1 MEERLRTARILASDD
16 EEDEEHTARRRRT
29 RTQIER
35 DLNNPKV
42 HKRIVENL
50 YFAYKMRKERKKNY
64 VSLFSFIIFV
74 CFYLTILFLQRK
86 AGEAYRLTST
96 LNSVLIPQ
104 KKELT
109 SSQEIIDWASGVVST
124 LWTDAICG
132 DGVCS
137 DPFEFPEYGRFGC
150 KADCLRWIELMNVT
164 EVQLDLYYNFTHPR
178 GSVNPV
184 DLQADATWNLCPKEQ
199 DEITGIA
206 KIRHGKD
213 CYYETEQT
221 FPSQTGQVQVLLD
234 DVPDGRWAVQ
244 IKKDM
249 FLKVGGAIRDRQN
262 VTHEEKR
269 HRVLLAHHYANVAR
283 KHQKKILEK
292 LRVDFLDLGKGFA
305 HKTLDELHETELTNL
320 KAAHSEQFVIER
332 ADYGASY
339 NLANIRGWYNSTVYN
354 ETILILNRTFANN
367 HTLVDYASDPNLDC
381 FPIMSDNSTGQYGV
395 NTSHWN
401 VDWWNN
407 ADGDSAE
414 GADAPE
420 TTVFS
425 RIHKGDLYIHPPYG
439 LSYFCECDK
448 HANGTVSGC
457 LDKCVGNGVNG
468 TFPDPNN
475 TLACTE
481 TYRFLRN
488 VYEKGIADSW
498 STLAGYETQAL
509 ELADAEEADYM
520 TAFEAQQNV
529 EYYDMVKME
538 GTEGD
543 AVATASYDIMKTYI
557 LETEQAIGGKEN
569 AYSKLRYA
577 NSEKYPDHR
586 DELVPFIEERIND
599 LENRTQDVPVYD
611 SPWINGNSTFKEPKP
626 AVVEEIQKFYTAETI
641 SGYHDV
647 TTKLNYTLK
656 EFNRKVV
663 ERKEYAY
670 LTCNIED
677 RSDVY
682 TGTCTDPSTVSGPKW
697 WDPWTNGTS
706 IWITQLRYKTMCNSI
721 CLCGGGTGA
730 ENNCNKDEV
739 CVCEDCEDEGMFDT
753 VEYLNATR
761 DGQVGYGRKLLQ
773 AHEPNM
779 QFRQKYRRAMLETA
793 ETTEAPAVTLDDIMT
808 AVTAIAGNQT
818 TLDTA
823 MSELQKDQETATDKA
838 TAFFEDKRLEQ
849 MLTVGFED
857 LKSEHDALSEK
868 LDEIVEKQKE
878 ALAAAQ
884 ASLLIQQRTS
894 ELLEAGLKAI
904 DKLNR
909 AVEKQRLTIRDAW
922 LSGAFKDVGTYIQ
935 IQEES
940 IISRQTRAKNA
951 ILMNAPCQ
959 MGPVD
964 REFELE
970 NFENEDPAEA
980 FRERYVGLSNRVVA
994 GMLFYV
1000 KKKELNLCDNDRFAD
1015 LDKFCPGNIDTSA
1028 YGVDP
1033 VFKLGTPMFNP
1044 DYDNVK
1050 TISTIYNCTKIANAT
1065 YNLTVEGTDGLTA
1078 NNPPYCA
1085 ELFNSRDIPWGFH
1098 SMDIS
1103 SSYKNGFP
1111 FLIDI
1116 NLDAAGAQR
1125 WLDYLRYGLY
1135 LSDAQTDE
1143 VSAQVV
1149 VYNAELGYFG
1159 NTMVYFKYI
1168 DGGKIEVKYENTT
1181 IKVQYYE
1188 NWQDMIRFVMEIALA
1203 VGAVYSVYDEFVDFI
1218 MTRKKNDGNWRAYFE
1233 SVWNYIDVA
1242 SITIHLGVTIMWI
1255 TFSRIGCPRFDP
1267 SIHYKIYKN
1276 IDASAFQTRL
1286 FDNHEFSSLGNMF
1299 TDMYALV
1306 TFLQSYMAVSG
1317 INIILLMLRILKLM
1331 DFQPRL
1337 GVITHTLGLAAPDLI
1352 HFFTIFM
1359 MVFTGFAFIGHVIF
1373 GFGSV
1378 YFSTFEE
1385 SFHTLFKNLLGDV
1398 EYFVVDLVELPGL
1411 TYVVAMIYFYSFNI
1425 MVLFILFN
1433 FLLAIIVDAFG
1444 EVKANA
1450 SETISVH
1457 TELNPMISDSW
1468 RSFTRYFGFHR
1479 SHIPSAKLLAQLKQ
1493 WRHGLDPDYES
1504 TDSDDD
1510 VIPYIPP
1517 GENVIRY
1524 DDDREID
1531 QLGLRRVLRKAV
1543 IATETNR
1550 DPKFRLRSDPVGLEK
1565 DMDKVSK
1572 DISKQ
1577 EGTYNN
1583 LENLRGIDTVEE
1595 IAGAAKL
1602 FIKQVGE
1609 QPKTLFEDDDDPKED
1624 EIKTEGEAL
1633 SEALEGMI
1641 KMQNKIV
1648 TSNRR
1653 IAVGNEEAQAAEARL
1668 HALEARLTRLMS

>member
-1 MEERLRTARILASDD
+1 M
-16 EEDEEHTARRRRT
+16 
-29 RTQIER
+29 
-35 DLNNPKV
+35 
-42 HKRIVENL
+42 
-50 YFAYKMRKERKKNY
+50 
-64 VSLFSFIIFV
+64 
-74 CFYLTILFLQRK
+74 CFYLSILFLQRQ

-96 LNSVLIPQ
+96 LNSVLIPG

-109 SSQEIIDWASGVVST
+109 SSSEIIDWASGVVNT
-124 LWTDAICG
+124 LWTDAVCG

-137 DPFEFPEYGRFGC
+137 EPFEFPEYGRFGC
-150 KADCLRWIELMNVT
+150 KADCLRWIQMMSVT
-164 EVQLDLYYNFTHPR
+164 EVQIDLYYNFTHPR

-184 DLQADATWNLCPKEQ
+184 DLQRDATWNLCPKEQ

-213 CYYETEQT
+213 CYYETDQP

-234 DVPDGRWAVQ
+234 DVPDGTWSVQ
-244 IKKDM
+244 LKKDI
-249 FLKVGGAIRDRQN
+249 FLKVGGAVRERQN

-283 KHQKKILEK
+283 KHERQILEK
-292 LRVDFLDLGKGFA
+292 LRMDFLDLGKGFA
-305 HKTLDELHETELTNL
+305 HRKLDELHKTELTNL
-320 KAAHSEQFVIER
+320 KVAHSDKFVIER
-332 ADYGASY
+332 PDYGASY

-354 ETILILNRTFANN
+354 ATVLILNQTFANN
-367 HTLVDYASDPNLDC
+367 HTLVDYASDPELDC
-381 FPIMSDNSTGQYGV
+381 FPIMNDNSTSQYGV
-395 NTSHWN
+395 NTSDWNADWWSN
-401 VDWWNN
+401 VDV
-407 ADGDSAE
+407 SA
-414 GADAPE
+414 ASSKE
-420 TTVFS
+420 TTVFGVPMM
-425 RIHKGDLYIHPPYG
+425 GDLYIHPPYG

-448 HANGTVSGC
+448 DADGKVTAC
-457 LDKCVGNGVNG
+457 LDKCVGNGVN
-468 TFPDPNN
+468 TTMPTPN

-481 TYRFLRN
+481 TYRFMRN
-488 VYEKGIADSW
+488 VYKQGIANAW
-498 STLAGYETQAL
+498 STLAAYETQAL
-509 ELADAEEADYM
+509 DLADAEEVNFM
-520 TAFEAQQNV
+520 KAFQAQQNV
-529 EYYDMVKME
+529 EYYDMIKME
-538 GTEGD
+538 GTAGD
-543 AVATASYDIMKTYI
+543 DVNTASYDVIKAYI
-557 LETEQAIGGKEN
+557 IESEHAIGGKDN
-569 AYSKLRYA
+569 AYSKVRYA
-577 NSEKYPDHR
+577 NPGKYPNHR
-586 DELVPFIEERIND
+586 VELVPFIEARIED
-599 LENRTQDVPVYD
+599 LKKKMQDVPVYD
-611 SPWINGNSTFKEPKP
+611 SPWVNGNSTFKKPKLP
-626 AVVEEIQKFYTAETI
+626 VVEEIQKFYTAETI

-647 TTKLNYTLK
+647 TTKRNYTLA

-670 LTCNIED
+670 LTCNIAE
-677 RSDVY
+677 RSDIY
-682 TGTCTDPSTVSGPKW
+682 SGTCVDPSTVPGPKY

-706 IWITQLRYKTMCNSI
+706 VWITQSRYKRICNYL

-730 ENNCNKDEV
+730 SNTCNKNTGEV
-739 CVCEDCEDEGMFDT
+739 CVCEACEDEGMFDT

-761 DGQVGYGRKLLQ
+761 NGEVGYGRKLLQ
-773 AHEPNM
+773 AHEPNT
-779 QFRQKYRRAMLETA
+779 QFTQKYRRAMLATA
-793 ETTEAPAVTLDDIMT
+793 ETTESTVTLDDIMN
-808 AVTAIAGNQT
+808 AVSAIATNQT
-818 TLDTA
+818 SLDTA
-823 MSELQKDQETATDKA
+823 MAELKKDQETATDKA
-838 TAFFEDKRLEQ
+838 TAFYEDKRLEQ
-849 MLTVGFED
+849 MMTAGFED
-857 LKSEHDALSEK
+857 LKAEHDSLSEQ
-868 LDEIVEKQKE
+868 LDEIVSKQKE

-904 DKLNR
+904 DKLTR

-922 LSGAFKDVGTYIQ
+922 LSGAFKDVGAYIQ
-935 IQEES
+935 IQEDS
-940 IISRQTRAKNA
+940 INSREFKAKDA

-959 MGPVD
+959 MGPVN
-964 REFELE
+964 RVFEVE
-970 NFENEDPAEA
+970 NFDNEDPPEA

-1000 KKKELNLCDNDRFAD
+1000 KRKELNLCDNERFMD
-1015 LDKFCPGNIDTSA
+1015 LDKFCPGNVDTGA

-1033 VFKLGTPMFNP
+1033 VFKLGTPMFNA

-1050 TISTIYNCTKIANAT
+1050 TISQVYDCTMIANAT
-1065 YNLTVEGTDGLTA
+1065 YDLRVEGTNITA
-1078 NNPPYCA
+1078 NNAPYCA

-1103 SSYKNGFP
+1103 NSYKEGFP

-1125 WLDYLRYGLY
+1125 WLDYMQYGLY

-1143 VSAQVV
+1143 VSAQIV
-1149 VYNAELGYFG
+1149 VYNAELEYFG
-1159 NTMVYFKYI
+1159 NTMVYFKYV
-1168 DGGKIEVKYENTT
+1168 DGGKIIVTYENQT

-1188 NWQDMIRFVMEIALA
+1188 TWQDMVRFAMEIALA
-1203 VGAVYSVYDEFVDFI
+1203 IGALYSVYDELMDFI
-1218 MTRKKNDGNWRAYFE
+1218 LTTKKNDGNWRAYFE
-1233 SVWNYIDVA
+1233 SAWNYIDVA
-1242 SITIHLGVTIMWI
+1242 SITIHLGVTVMWI

-1267 SIHYKIYKN
+1267 AIHYKIYKN

-1286 FDNHEFSSLGNMF
+1286 FENHEFADLGNMF

-1306 TFLQSYMAVSG
+1306 TFLQSYMALSG

-1337 GVITHTLGLAAPDLI
+1337 GVITHTLGLAAPDLM

-1378 YFSTFEE
+1378 YFSTFEQ

-1398 EYFVVDLVELPGL
+1398 EYFVVDLVELQGL
-1411 TYVVAMIYFYSFNI
+1411 TYAVAMIYFYSFNI

-1450 SETISVH
+1450 SESISVH
-1457 TELNPMISDSW
+1457 TEVNPMISDSW

-1479 SHIPSAKLLAQLKQ
+1479 DHIPADKLLAQLKR

-1504 TDSDDD
+1504 TDSEDD

-1550 DPKFRLRSDPVGLEK
+1550 DPNFRLRAEVVGTDK
-1565 DMDKVSK
+1565 GMDKVSK
-1572 DISKQ
+1572 EISKH
-1577 EGTYNN
+1577 EGTYDN
-1583 LENLRGIDTVEE
+1583 LENQRGIDTVEE
-1595 IAGAAKL
+1595 IAGAAKM

-1609 QPKTLFEDDDDPKED
+1609 QPRMIFEDDEDPKDKEL
-1624 EIKTEGEAL
+1624 KTEGESLA
-1633 SEALEGMI
+1633 EALEGMV
-1641 KMQNKIV
+1641 KMQNNIV

-1653 IAVGNEEAQAAEARL
+1653 IAIGNEEAQAAEARL

>member
-16 EEDEEHTARRRRT
+16 EEDEEHVARRRRT

-64 VSLFSFIIFV
+64 VSLFSFILFV

-109 SSQEIIDWASGVVST
+109 SSQEIIDWASGVVGT

-137 DPFEFPEYGRFGC
+137 EPFEFPEYGRFGC
-150 KADCLRWIELMNVT
+150 KADCLRWIQRMNVT
-164 EVQLDLYYNFTHPR
+164 EVQLDLYYNFSHPR

-213 CYYETEQT
+213 CYYETEQR
-221 FPSQTGQVQVLLD
+221 FPAQSGQVQVLLT

-269 HRVLLAHHYANVAR
+269 HRVMLAHHYANVAR

-320 KAAHSEQFVIER
+320 KAAHTEQFVIER

-425 RIHKGDLYIHPPYG
+425 RIQKGDLYIHPPYG

-457 LDKCVGNGVNG
+457 LNKCVGNGVNG
-468 TFPDPNN
+468 TFPDPN

-488 VYEKGIADSW
+488 VYEQGIADSW
-498 STLAGYETQAL
+498 SILAGYETQAL

-543 AVATASYDIMKTYI
+543 AVATASYDILKTYI

-586 DELVPFIEERIND
+586 NELVPFIEARIND
-599 LENRTQDVPVYD
+599 LENRAQDVPVYD
-611 SPWINGNSTFKEPKP
+611 SPWINGNSTFKEPNP
-626 AVVEEIQKFYTAETI
+626 TVVEEIQKLYTAKTI

-647 TTKLNYTLK
+647 TTKLNYTLE

-677 RSDVY
+677 RSDIY

-706 IWITQLRYKTMCNSI
+706 VWITQLRYKTMCNSV

-779 QFRQKYRRAMLETA
+779 QFRQKYRRAMLET
-793 ETTEAPAVTLDDIMT
+793 ETTEAPAVTLDDIMS

-849 MLTVGFED
+849 MMTSGFED
-857 LKSEHDALSEK
+857 LKSEHDALGEK

-884 ASLLIQQRTS
+884 ASLLIQQRTN
-894 ELLEAGLKAI
+894 ELIEAREKAI

-922 LSGAFKDVGTYIQ
+922 LSGAFKDMGTYIQ

-940 IISRQTRAKNA
+940 IVSRQTRTKNA
-951 ILMNAPCQ
+951 ILMNVPCQ

-1015 LDKFCPGNIDTSA
+1015 LDKFCPGDIDTSA

-1044 DYDNVK
+1044 DYDNEK
-1050 TISTIYNCTKIANAT
+1050 TITKIYNCTKIANAT
-1065 YNLTVEGTDGLTA
+1065 YNVPVEGTDFTA
-1078 NNPPYCA
+1078 NHKPYCA
-1085 ELFNSRDIPWGFH
+1085 ELFNPRNVSWGFH

-1125 WLDYLRYGLY
+1125 WLDYMRYGLY

-1143 VSAQVV
+1143 VSAQIV

-1168 DGGKIEVKYENTT
+1168 DGGKIEVKYENQT

-1188 NWQDMIRFVMEIALA
+1188 NWQDMIRFAMEIALA
-1203 VGAVYSVYDEFVDFI
+1203 VGAIYSVYDEFVDFV

-1233 SVWNYIDVA
+1233 SVWNYIDVV
-1242 SITIHLGVTIMWI
+1242 SITIHLGVTVMWI
-1255 TFSRIGCPRFDP
+1255 IFSRVGCPRFDP

-1276 IDASAFQTRL
+1276 IDASAFQTKL
-1286 FDNHEFSSLGNMF
+1286 FHDHEFTSLGNMF

-1468 RSFTRYFGFHR
+1468 RSFSKYFGFHR
-1479 SHIPSAKLLAQLKQ
+1479 SHIPSAKLLAHLKR

-1572 DISKQ
+1572 EISKQ

-1609 QPKTLFEDDDDPKED
+1609 QPKMLFEDDDDAKED

>member
-16 EEDEEHTARRRRT
+16 EEDEEHVARRRRT

-64 VSLFSFIIFV
+64 VSLFSFILFV

-109 SSQEIIDWASGVVST
+109 SSQEIIDWASGVVGT

-137 DPFEFPEYGRFGC
+137 EPFEFPEYGRFGC
-150 KADCLRWIELMNVT
+150 KADCLRWIQRMNVT
-164 EVQLDLYYNFTHPR
+164 EVQLDLYYNFSHPR

-213 CYYETEQT
+213 CYYETEQR
-221 FPSQTGQVQVLLD
+221 FPAQSGQVQVLLT

-269 HRVLLAHHYANVAR
+269 HRVMLAHHYANVAR

-320 KAAHSEQFVIER
+320 KAAHTEQFVIER

-381 FPIMSDNSTGQYGV
+381 FPNMTDNSTGQYGV

-425 RIHKGDLYIHPPYG
+425 RIQKGDLYIHPPYG

-457 LDKCVGNGVNG
+457 LHKCVGNGVNG
-468 TFPDPNN
+468 TFPDPN

-488 VYEKGIADSW
+488 VYEQGIADSW
-498 STLAGYETQAL
+498 SILAGYETQAL

-543 AVATASYDIMKTYI
+543 AVATASYDILKTYI

-586 DELVPFIEERIND
+586 NELVPFIEARIND

-611 SPWINGNSTFKEPKP
+611 SPWINGNSTFKEPNST
-626 AVVEEIQKFYTAETI
+626 VVEEIQKLYTAETI

-647 TTKLNYTLK
+647 TTKLNYTLE

-677 RSDVY
+677 RSDIY
-682 TGTCTDPSTVSGPKW
+682 AGTCTDPSTVSGPKW

-706 IWITQLRYKTMCNSI
+706 VWITQLRYKTMCNSI

-793 ETTEAPAVTLDDIMT
+793 ETTEAPAVTLDDIMS

-849 MLTVGFED
+849 MMTSGFED
-857 LKSEHDALSEK
+857 LKSEHDALGEK

-884 ASLLIQQRTS
+884 ASLLIQQRTN
-894 ELLEAGLKAI
+894 ELIEAREKAI

-922 LSGAFKDVGTYIQ
+922 LSGAFKDMGTYIQ

-940 IISRQTRAKNA
+940 IVSRQTRTKNA
-951 ILMNAPCQ
+951 ILMNVPCQ

-1015 LDKFCPGNIDTSA
+1015 LDKFCPGDIDTSA

-1044 DYDNVK
+1044 DYDNTK
-1050 TISTIYNCTKIANAT
+1050 TITKIYNCTKIANAT
-1065 YNLTVEGTDGLTA
+1065 YNLPVEGTDFTA
-1078 NNPPYCA
+1078 NPKPYCA
-1085 ELFNSRDIPWGFH
+1085 ELFNPRNISWGFH

-1125 WLDYLRYGLY
+1125 WLDYMRYGLY

-1143 VSAQVV
+1143 VSAQIV

-1168 DGGKIEVKYENTT
+1168 DGGKIEVKYENQT

-1188 NWQDMIRFVMEIALA
+1188 NWQDMIRFAMEIALA
-1203 VGAVYSVYDEFVDFI
+1203 VGAIYSVYDEFVDFV

-1242 SITIHLGVTIMWI
+1242 SITIHLGVTVMWI
-1255 TFSRIGCPRFDP
+1255 IFSRVGCPRFDP

-1276 IDASAFQTRL
+1276 IDASAFQTKL
-1286 FDNHEFSSLGNMF
+1286 FHDHEFTSLGNMF

-1468 RSFTRYFGFHR
+1468 RSFSKYFGFHR
-1479 SHIPSAKLLAQLKQ
+1479 SHIPSAKLLAHLKR

-1572 DISKQ
+1572 EISKQ

-1609 QPKTLFEDDDDPKED
+1609 QPKMLFEDDDDAKED

>member
-16 EEDEEHTARRRRT
+16 EEDEEHVARRRRT

-64 VSLFSFIIFV
+64 VSLFSFILFV

-109 SSQEIIDWASGVVST
+109 SSQEIIDWASGVVGT

-137 DPFEFPEYGRFGC
+137 EPFEFPEYGRFGC
-150 KADCLRWIELMNVT
+150 KADCLRWIERMNVT
-164 EVQLDLYYNFTHPR
+164 EVQLDLYYNFSHPR

-221 FPSQTGQVQVLLD
+221 FPAQSGQVQVLLT

-269 HRVLLAHHYANVAR
+269 HRVMLAHHYANVAR

-320 KAAHSEQFVIER
+320 KAAHTEQFVIER

-381 FPIMSDNSTGQYGV
+381 FPIMNDNSTSQYGV

-401 VDWWNN
+401 VVWWNN
-407 ADGDSAE
+407 ADGDSAA
-414 GADAPE
+414 GTDAPE

-425 RIHKGDLYIHPPYG
+425 RIQKGDLYIHPPYG

-457 LDKCVGNGVNG
+457 LNKCVGNGVNG
-468 TFPDPNN
+468 TFPDPN

-488 VYEKGIADSW
+488 VYEQGIADSW
-498 STLAGYETQAL
+498 SILAGYETQAL

-543 AVATASYDIMKTYI
+543 AVATASYDILKTYI

-586 DELVPFIEERIND
+586 NELVPFIEARIND
-599 LENRTQDVPVYD
+599 LENRAQDVPVYD
-611 SPWINGNSTFKEPKP
+611 SPWINGNSTFKEPNP
-626 AVVEEIQKFYTAETI
+626 TVVEEIQKLYTAKTI

-647 TTKLNYTLK
+647 TTKLNYTLE

-677 RSDVY
+677 RSDIY

-706 IWITQLRYKTMCNSI
+706 VWITQLRYKTMCNSI

-793 ETTEAPAVTLDDIMT
+793 ETTEAPAVTLDDIMS
-808 AVTAIAGNQT
+808 AVSAIASNQT

-849 MLTVGFED
+849 MMTSGFED
-857 LKSEHDALSEK
+857 LKSEHDALGEK

-922 LSGAFKDVGTYIQ
+922 LSGAFKDMGTYIQ

-940 IISRQTRAKNA
+940 IVSRQTRTKNA
-951 ILMNAPCQ
+951 ILMNVPCQ

-1015 LDKFCPGNIDTSA
+1015 LDKFCPGDIDTSA

-1050 TISTIYNCTKIANAT
+1050 TVTKIYNCTEIANPT
-1065 YNLTVEGTDGLTA
+1065 YNLTVEGTDFRA
-1078 NNPPYCA
+1078 NEKPYCA
-1085 ELFNSRDIPWGFH
+1085 ELFNPRNISWGFH

-1125 WLDYLRYGLY
+1125 WLDYMRYGLY

-1143 VSAQVV
+1143 VSAQIV

-1168 DGGKIEVKYENTT
+1168 DGGKIEVKYENQT

-1188 NWQDMIRFVMEIALA
+1188 NWQDMIRFAMEIALA
-1203 VGAVYSVYDEFVDFI
+1203 VGAIYSVYDEFVDFI

-1242 SITIHLGVTIMWI
+1242 SITIHLGVTVMWI
-1255 TFSRIGCPRFDP
+1255 IFSRVGCPRFDP

-1276 IDASAFQTRL
+1276 IDASAFQTKL
-1286 FDNHEFSSLGNMF
+1286 FHDHEFTSLGNMF

-1468 RSFTRYFGFHR
+1468 RSFSKYFGFHR
-1479 SHIPSAKLLAQLKQ
+1479 SHIPSAKLLAHLKR

-1572 DISKQ
+1572 EISKQ

-1609 QPKTLFEDDDDPKED
+1609 QPKMLFEDDDDAKED

>member
-468 TFPDPNN
+468 TFPDPN

>member
-1 MEERLRTARILASDD
+1 MFVCSKTDPLPRAKKFSSLSHTHTHTHYSSLARAS
-16 EEDEEHTARRRRT
+16 
-29 RTQIER
+29 QQ
-35 DLNNPKV
+35 
-42 HKRIVENL
+42 
-50 YFAYKMRKERKKNY
+50 KERKKNY

-468 TFPDPNN
+468 TFPDPN

-857 LKSEHDALSEK
+857 LKSEHDVLSEK

-1188 NWQDMIRFVMEIALA
+1188 NWQDLIRFVMEIALA

>member
-16 EEDEEHTARRRRT
+16 EEDEEHVARRRRT

-64 VSLFSFIIFV
+64 VSLFSFILFV

-109 SSQEIIDWASGVVST
+109 SSQEIIDWASGVVGT

-137 DPFEFPEYGRFGC
+137 EPFEFPEYGRFGC
-150 KADCLRWIELMNVT
+150 KADCLRWIQRMNVT
-164 EVQLDLYYNFTHPR
+164 EVQLDLYYNFSHPR

-213 CYYETEQT
+213 CYYETEQR
-221 FPSQTGQVQVLLD
+221 FPAQSGQVQVLLT

-269 HRVLLAHHYANVAR
+269 HRVMLAHHYANVAR

-320 KAAHSEQFVIER
+320 KAAHTEQFVIER

-407 ADGDSAE
+407 ADGDTAE

-425 RIHKGDLYIHPPYG
+425 RIQKGDLYIHPPYG

-457 LDKCVGNGVNG
+457 LNKCVGNGVNG
-468 TFPDPNN
+468 TFPDPN

-488 VYEKGIADSW
+488 VYEQGIADSW
-498 STLAGYETQAL
+498 SILAGYETQAL

-543 AVATASYDIMKTYI
+543 AVATASYDILKTYI

-586 DELVPFIEERIND
+586 NELVPFIEARIND
-599 LENRTQDVPVYD
+599 LENRAQDVPVYD
-611 SPWINGNSTFKEPKP
+611 SPWINGNSTFKEPNP
-626 AVVEEIQKFYTAETI
+626 TVVEEIQKLYTAKTI

-647 TTKLNYTLK
+647 TTKLNYTLE

-677 RSDVY
+677 RSDIY

-706 IWITQLRYKTMCNSI
+706 VWITQLRYKTMCNSI

-793 ETTEAPAVTLDDIMT
+793 ETTEAPAVTLDDIMS

-849 MLTVGFED
+849 MMTSGFED
-857 LKSEHDALSEK
+857 LKSEHDALGEK

-884 ASLLIQQRTS
+884 ASLLIQQRTN
-894 ELLEAGLKAI
+894 ELLEAQSKAI
-904 DKLNR
+904 DKLDR

-922 LSGAFKDVGTYIQ
+922 LSGAFKDMGTYIQ

-940 IISRQTRAKNA
+940 IVSRQTRTKNA

-1015 LDKFCPGNIDTSA
+1015 LDKFCPGDIDTSA

-1050 TISTIYNCTKIANAT
+1050 TVTKIYNCTEIANPT
-1065 YNLTVEGTDGLTA
+1065 YNLTVEGTDFRA
-1078 NNPPYCA
+1078 NEKPYCA
-1085 ELFNSRDIPWGFH
+1085 ELFNPRNISWGFH

-1125 WLDYLRYGLY
+1125 WLDYMRYGLY

-1143 VSAQVV
+1143 VSAQIV

-1168 DGGKIEVKYENTT
+1168 DGGKIEVKYENQT

-1188 NWQDMIRFVMEIALA
+1188 NWQDMIRFAMEIALA
-1203 VGAVYSVYDEFVDFI
+1203 VGAIYSVYDEFVDFI

-1233 SVWNYIDVA
+1233 SVWNYIDVV
-1242 SITIHLGVTIMWI
+1242 SITIHLGVTVMWI
-1255 TFSRIGCPRFDP
+1255 IFSRVGCPRFDP

-1276 IDASAFQTRL
+1276 IDASAFQTKL
-1286 FDNHEFSSLGNMF
+1286 FHDHEFTSLGNMF

-1468 RSFTRYFGFHR
+1468 RSFSKYFGFHR
-1479 SHIPSAKLLAQLKQ
+1479 SHIPSAKLLAHLKR

-1572 DISKQ
+1572 EISKQ

-1609 QPKTLFEDDDDPKED
+1609 QPKMLFEDDDDAKED

>member
-1 MEERLRTARILASDD
+1 MFSSNDII
-16 EEDEEHTARRRRT
+16 
-29 RTQIER
+29 QQ
-35 DLNNPKV
+35 
-42 HKRIVENL
+42 
-50 YFAYKMRKERKKNY
+50 KERKKNY
-64 VSLFSFIIFV
+64 VSLFSFIFFV
-74 CFYLTILFLQRK
+74 CFYLSILFLQRK

-104 KKELT
+104 RKEFT
-109 SSQEIIDWASGVVST
+109 SSREIIDWASGVVNT
-124 LWTDAICG
+124 LWTDAVCG

-137 DPFEFPEYGRFGC
+137 EPFEFPEYGRFGC
-150 KADCLRWIELMNVT
+150 KADCLRWIQTMSVT

-184 DLQADATWNLCPKEQ
+184 DLQKDATWNLCPKEQ

-213 CYYETEQT
+213 CYYETDQP
-221 FPSQTGQVQVLLD
+221 FPSQSGQVQVLLD
-234 DVPDGRWAVQ
+234 DVPDGTWSVQ
-244 IKKDM
+244 MKKDI
-249 FLKVGGAIRDRQN
+249 FLKVGGAVRERQN

-269 HRVLLAHHYANVAR
+269 HRILLAHHYANVAR
-283 KHQKKILEK
+283 KHEKKILEK
-292 LRVDFLDLGKGFA
+292 LRIDFLDLGKGFA
-305 HKTLDELHETELTNL
+305 HRKLNELHNSELTNL
-320 KAAHSEQFVIER
+320 KVAHSEQFVIER

-354 ETILILNRTFANN
+354 STIQILNQTFANN
-367 HTLVDYASDPNLDC
+367 HTLVDYASDPDLDC
-381 FPIMSDNSTGQYGV
+381 MPTMNDNSTSQFGV
-395 NTSHWN
+395 NTSDWNADWWSN
-401 VDWWNN
+401 VD
-407 ADGDSAE
+407 AASTSTK
-414 GADAPE
+414 E
-420 TTVFS
+420 TTVFGVKM
-425 RIHKGDLYIHPPYG
+425 IGDLYIHPPYG
-439 LSYFCECDK
+439 LSYFCECEKDAETGK
-448 HANGTVSGC
+448 VTAC
-457 LDKCVGNGVNG
+457 LDKCVGNGVN
-468 TFPDPNN
+468 TTMPDPNQ
-475 TLACTE
+475 LACTE

-488 VYEKGIADSW
+488 VYNQGIADAW
-498 STLAGYETQAL
+498 STLAAYETQAL
-509 ELADAEEADYM
+509 ELADAEEVNFLK
-520 TAFEAQQNV
+520 AFQAQQNV
-529 EYYDMVKME
+529 EYYDMIKMD
-538 GTEGD
+538 GLEGD
-543 AVATASYDIMKTYI
+543 AVATATYDILKAYI
-557 LETEQAIGGKEN
+557 ISSEHSVGGKDN
-569 AYSKLRYA
+569 AYSKVRYA
-577 NSEKYPDHR
+577 NSGKYPDHR
-586 DELVPFIEERIND
+586 EQLVPFLAARIQD
-599 LENRTQDVPVYD
+599 LEKKMQDVPVYD
-611 SPWINGNSTFKEPKP
+611 SPWINGNSTFKKPKMP
-626 AVVEEIQKFYTAETI
+626 VVDEIQKFYTAETI
-641 SGYHDV
+641 SGFHDV
-647 TTKLNYTLK
+647 TTRLNYTLA
-656 EFNRKVV
+656 EFNRKVI
-663 ERKEYAY
+663 ERKDYAY
-670 LTCNIED
+670 LTCNIAE
-677 RSDVY
+677 RSDIY
-682 TGTCTDPSTVSGPKW
+682 RGTCTDPTTVAGPKW

-706 IWITQLRYKTMCNSI
+706 VWLTQSRYKRMCNYL

-730 ENNCNKDEV
+730 NNNCNKNTGEV
-739 CVCEDCEDEGMFDT
+739 CVCEACEDEGMFDT

-773 AHEPNM
+773 AHEPNT
-779 QFRQKYRRAMLETA
+779 QFTQKYRRAMLQTA
-793 ETTEAPAVTLDDIMT
+793 ETTESTVTLDDIMT
-808 AVTAIAGNQT
+808 AVSAIATNQT
-818 TLDTA
+818 SLDTA
-823 MSELQKDQETATDKA
+823 MAELKKDQETATDKA

-849 MLTVGFED
+849 MMTTGFTD
-857 LKSEHDALSEK
+857 LKAEHDSLSEQ
-868 LDEIVEKQKE
+868 LDEIVAKQKE

-904 DKLNR
+904 DKLTR

-922 LSGAFKDVGTYIQ
+922 LSGAFKDIGSYIQ
-935 IQEES
+935 IQEDS
-940 IISRQTRAKNA
+940 INSREFKAKDA

-959 MGPVD
+959 MGPVN
-964 REFELE
+964 RVFEVE
-970 NFENEDPAEA
+970 NFDNEDPPEA

-1000 KKKELNLCDNDRFAD
+1000 KRKELNLCDNDRFAE
-1015 LDKFCPGNIDTSA
+1015 LDKFCPGGTDTNA

-1033 VFKLGTPMFNP
+1033 VFKLGTPMFNA

-1050 TISTIYNCTKIANAT
+1050 TISQVYDCTKIGNAT
-1065 YNLTVEGTDGLTA
+1065 YDLRVEGTNITA
-1078 NNPPYCA
+1078 NNAPYCA
-1085 ELFNSRDIPWGFH
+1085 ELFNSRDVPWGFH

-1103 SSYKNGFP
+1103 NSYTKGFP

-1125 WLDYLRYGLY
+1125 WLDYMEYGLL

-1143 VSAQVV
+1143 VSAQIV
-1149 VYNAELGYFG
+1149 VYNSELGYFG

-1168 DGGKIEVKYENTT
+1168 DGGKIVVTYENQT

-1188 NWQDMIRFVMEIALA
+1188 NWQDMLRFAMEIALA
-1203 VGAVYSVYDEFVDFI
+1203 IGALYSVYDEFMDFI
-1218 MTRKKNDGNWRAYFE
+1218 LTRKRNDGNWRAYFE
-1233 SVWNYIDVA
+1233 SAWNYIDVA
-1242 SITIHLGVTIMWI
+1242 SITIHLGVTVMWVI
-1255 TFSRIGCPRFDP
+1255 FSRVGCPRFDP

-1286 FDNHEFSSLGNMF
+1286 FENHEFTDLGNMF
-1299 TDMYALV
+1299 SDMYALV

-1317 INIILLMLRILKLM
+1317 INIILLMLRVLKLM

-1411 TYVVAMIYFYSFNI
+1411 TYIVAMIYFYSFNI

-1450 SETISVH
+1450 SESISVH
-1457 TELNPMISDSW
+1457 TEVNPMISDSW
-1468 RSFTRYFGFHR
+1468 RSFSRYFGFHR
-1479 SHIPSAKLLAQLKQ
+1479 DHISSDKLLAQLKR

-1504 TDSDDD
+1504 TDSEDE

-1543 IATETNR
+1543 IATETSR
-1550 DPKFRLRSDPVGLEK
+1550 DPKFRLRSDPIGLEK
-1565 DMDKVSK
+1565 DMDRVSK
-1572 DISKQ
+1572 EISKQ
-1577 EGTYNN
+1577 EGTYEN
-1583 LENLRGIDTVEE
+1583 LENQRGIDTAEE

-1609 QPKTLFEDDDDPKED
+1609 QPRMIFEDDEDPKKE
-1624 EIKTEGEAL
+1624 ELKTEGESLA
-1633 SEALEGMI
+1633 EALEGMV
-1641 KMQNKIV
+1641 KMQNRIV

-1653 IAVGNEEAQAAEARL
+1653 IAIGNEEAQAAEARL